1 MDWPV
6 KKERKQDCSH
16 HVDHSQLQPFTIY
29 NHMHQYCARFKKLGV
44 CATTHNNN
52 KNRTMLVQMILNGK
66 GLSWLWSTTWWVQSC
81 FFFLTG
87 QSNIADLIFFALV
100 IVELDTT
107 YISTS
112 CPVAMLLTVPRE
124 KITSCC
130 YFLVTVAQKPHQ
142 PNMVKNQ
149 LQT

>member
-1 MDWPV
+1 MV
-6 KKERKQDCSH
+6 KGYHGC
-16 HVDHSQLQPFTIY
+16 
-29 NHMHQYCARFKKLGV
+29 
-44 CATTHNNN
+44 
-52 KNRTMLVQMILNGK
+52 
-66 GLSWLWSTTWWVQSC
+66 GLLHGGFSRVS
-81 FFFLTG
+81 FFLTG
-87 QSNIADLIFFALV
+87 QSNIADLTFFALV